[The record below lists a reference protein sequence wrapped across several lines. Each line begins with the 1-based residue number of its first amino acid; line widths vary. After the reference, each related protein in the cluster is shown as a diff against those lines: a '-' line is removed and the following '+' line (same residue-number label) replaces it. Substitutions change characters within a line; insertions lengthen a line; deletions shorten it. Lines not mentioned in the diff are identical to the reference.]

1 MFVAAAPQGV
11 NLLASSPQTRIDSL
25 QVGRGLAALAVLL
38 HHAEQSV
45 ERFVGD
51 LPDPL
56 SVAFSYGYLGVDFFF
71 VLSGFII
78 YYVSHA
84 HVADPAWPRR
94 YAETR
99 FTRVYLPYLPI
110 GVAMCL
116 AYLTL
121 PNLASGAN
129 QWNWFSTLTLLP
141 SGEGPALSP
150 AWTLQHEVAFY
161 AVAFVFLYLR
171 KVLFGCILGGAAA
184 IAYDLTVGGSFR
196 SFSMIDLEF
205 IFGIFAA
212 WCFIHQRLRN
222 NALLFVAGLVMS
234 STFFLVA
241 DRDFSV
247 IFGLGI
253 AMMLLP
259 IVRIETAGHFK
270 AGRAL
275 ILLGDASF
283 AIYLVHHPMISVLVR
298 VMVNAS
304 PLVALV
310 LTIAIPLVSGLL
322 YYKLIEMPIIRLG
335 RRSIKLR
342 QPVLA
347 RGAT

>member
-1 MFVAAAPQGV
+1 
-11 NLLASSPQTRIDSL
+11 
-25 QVGRGLAALAVLL
+25 
-38 HHAEQSV
+38 
-45 ERFVGD
+45 
-51 LPDPL
+51 
-56 SVAFSYGYLGVDFFF
+56 
-71 VLSGFII
+71 
-78 YYVSHA
+78 
-84 HVADPAWPRR
+84 
-94 YAETR
+94 
-99 FTRVYLPYLPI
+99 
-110 GVAMCL
+110 
-116 AYLTL
+116 
-121 PNLASGAN
+121 
-129 QWNWFSTLTLLP
+129 
-141 SGEGPALSP
+141 
-150 AWTLQHEVAFY
+150 
-161 AVAFVFLYLR
+161 
-171 KVLFGCILGGAAA
+171 VLFGCILGGAAA
-184 IAYDLTVGGSFR
+184 IAYDLTVGGSFK